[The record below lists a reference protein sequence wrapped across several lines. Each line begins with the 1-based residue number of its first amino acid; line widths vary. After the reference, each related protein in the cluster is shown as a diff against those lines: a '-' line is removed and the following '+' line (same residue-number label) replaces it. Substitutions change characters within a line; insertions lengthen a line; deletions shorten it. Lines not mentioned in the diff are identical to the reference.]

1 MSDRR
6 RASADQTGSMS
17 ASVPLLVLTI
27 LVLVGF
33 VFDGGNAITAHRRA
47 VNLAEQAARAG
58 AQHLDIGAL
67 RSRGQFRLDRP
78 ALACSAAAASPAP
91 AVAAPTTATAWR
103 RRRAVDPTRKA
114 TAATRPQR
122 RVPSSAHRAA
132 RPGGAQ
138 RRHPGPAV
146 APGRLA
152 AAAQPA
158 VSG

>member
-78 ALACSAAAASPAP
+78 AARAAAAAYLASTGNTGQVQVGRDADGDYVDVVVDWSQPSLFAGLLGRSRFTGTGRGR
-91 AVAAPTTATAWR
+91 AHNCHGLATEE
-103 RRRAVDPTRKA
+103 
-114 TAATRPQR
+114 
-122 RVPSSAHRAA
+122 
-132 RPGGAQ
+132 GC
-138 RRHPGPAV
+138 
-146 APGRLA
+146 
-152 AAAQPA
+152 
-158 VSG
+158 